1 MQIQRALMVMLITN
15 VLIGIAI
22 GALFA
27 VMGIDRPVMWGAL
40 AGLVHIVP
48 YVGAAVIG
56 AASAAIGLVS
66 LSDVSQA
73 MTLCGG
79 ALLICGLIGSGL
91 NTMLLSN
98 GSRMNSL
105 VTLAGLL
112 FFGWL
117 WGAWGML
124 LGVPALAV
132 IKAVADRVAGLN
144 ALAKLMSA

>member
-1 MQIQRALMVMLITN
+1 
-15 VLIGIAI
+15 
-22 GALFA
+22 
-27 VMGIDRPVMWGAL
+27 MWGAL

-48 YVGAAVIG
+48 YIGAAVIA

-66 LSDVSQA
+66 LADVSEA
-73 MTLCGG
+73 MTLAGG

-91 NTMLLSN
+91 NTLLLSN

-132 IKAVADRVAGLN
+132 MKAVADRSTGLTK
-144 ALAKLMSA
+144 LAKLMSA